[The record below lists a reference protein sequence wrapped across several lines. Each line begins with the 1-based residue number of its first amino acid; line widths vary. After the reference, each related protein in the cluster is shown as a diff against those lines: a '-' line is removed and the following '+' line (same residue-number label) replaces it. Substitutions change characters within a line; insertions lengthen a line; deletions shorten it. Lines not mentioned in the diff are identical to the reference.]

1 MRFRRGARGWSDIDW
16 HLLLFRSIP
25 VPVPPSRLHFVAT
38 TAANSSNIDA
48 RTHFEGEPRRICH
61 HPSRIFPSSRYSIL
75 ILLRQSGEERK
86 RERAKRRRVARFLD
100 DRRSGVSEVNWNKRF
115 SRLYVYDSPTFSGK
129 SFREKTFI
137 FLRGKINNIVTVP
150 ANQIPWLQSR

>member
-16 HLLLFRSIP
+16 HLLLFRSIQSLSLHLASIS
-25 VPVPPSRLHFVAT
+25 SRRQLPTLRISMPGHISVY
-38 TAANSSNIDA
+38 I
-48 RTHFEGEPRRICH
+48 RRQAEDTS
-61 HPSRIFPSSRYSIL
+61 PRIFPSSRYSIL
-75 ILLRQSGEERK
+75 ILLRQSGEERE